1 MKKIVFFA
9 LTLTLCYLSSSA
21 QYFRTRENAATVT
34 TDYYKQTP
42 GVGMAFSYV
51 YWRFADSARNWVN
64 NFDTMHLPKFA
75 LKNEGIPH
83 KFIWVDSTSGKV
95 KSSSFGTVFQDYYTK
110 SQADGRYLQSFT
122 EVDPVWTADKPSY
135 LTSATAASTYYLSSN
150 PTGYITSSS
159 LTWANIT
166 GKPSFATVATS
177 GAYADLS
184 GTPNLS
190 VYYLASNPSGYI
202 NGINSGMVTTAL
214 GFTPYSATN
223 PAGYISNITSSNVT
237 TALGYTPIN
246 PNGTTTQ
253 YFRGNGSLA
262 PFPTNVST
270 FSNDAG
276 YLTSINSGQVTSA
289 LGFTPYNATNPAGY
303 ITGINSGNVT
313 TALGFTP
320 ITNTRTLTINGTA
333 QDLSVDRAW
342 TLTTANVS
350 EVTNLYYTN
359 ARARGAISLTT
370 TGTGAATYNSTTGV
384 LNVPTPSTAKRIET
398 YTGTTDGSGNYTV
411 TYGTAFSTV
420 PDVQPQLQAG
430 TTSQVVRITSSTTTG
445 FTVNVTNR
453 ASVTLLSIEV
463 LLAATTPVSGA
474 SVGVLVTSR

>member
-159 LTWANIT
+159 LTWSNIT
-166 GKPSFATVATS
+166 GKPSFATVATT

-190 VYYLASNPSGYI
+190 VYYLASNPSEYI

-214 GFTPYSATN
+214 GFTPYNAAN

-262 PFPTNVST
+262 TFPTNVST

-276 YLTSINSGQVTSA
+276 YLTS
-289 LGFTPYNATNPAGY
+289 
-303 ITGINSGNVT
+303 INSGNVT